1 MIYYLMLIGA
11 AVLIV
16 LSVDLDKYYQKCV
29 VGLNN
34 VECAIRKSIPGSLL
48 CALLF
53 FAIGGFKLQF
63 SWFSFLIGIG
73 LAVLNLCSTLVC
85 FKAYEKG
92 NVSLFTMFRMQGGML
107 LPFIYGIIFANN
119 KPTVFQI
126 IGIVV
131 MVISLLFPNISF
143 KKGERK
149 TSVLYTLL
157 CVVIFL
163 INGGISIVSYIQ
175 SNSPNGVD
183 SFSFLTLYQLENLV
197 LFLLVYAVWCF
208 VKKDNL
214 MRNPPKREK
223 KQTLLLWGCIF
234 IVAIMNA
241 VGYLLQLIGAA
252 NLPAV
257 AVYPIVTGG
266 TVVLTA
272 VSGLLFFKEKLDIK
286 GYIGVVMTFIAT
298 VLFVF

>member
-1 MIYYLMLIGA
+1 MIYYLMLFGA

-29 VGLNN
+29 IGLNN

-48 CALLF
+48 CAVLF
-53 FAIGGFKLQF
+53 FAIGGFRLQF
-63 SWFSFLIGIG
+63 SLFSFLIGIG
-73 LAVLNLCSTLVC
+73 LSVLNLCSTLVC

-107 LPFIYGIIFANN
+107 LPFLYGIVFAENI
-119 KPTVFQI
+119 PTDFQI
-126 IGIVV
+126 IGIFV
-131 MVISLLFPNISF
+131 MVISLLIPNISF
-143 KKGERK
+143 KKEERRA
-149 TSVLYTLL
+149 SILYTLL
-157 CVVIFL
+157 CVAIFL

-175 SNSPNGVD
+175 SNSPNGID
-183 SFSFLTLYQLENLV
+183 SNSFLTLYQLENFV
-197 LFLLVYAVWCF
+197 LFLLVYVVWCL

-214 MRNPPKREK
+214 VFNPPKRER

-234 IVAIMNA
+234 IVAIISA

-257 AVYPIVTGG
+257 AVYPVVTGG

-272 VSGLLFFKEKLDIK
+272 VSGLVLFKEKLDLK
-286 GYIGVVMTFIAT
+286 GYIGVIMTFIAT

>member
-1 MIYYLMLIGA
+1 MIYYLMLFCA

-48 CALLF
+48 CAILF
-53 FAIGGFKLQF
+53 FMIGGFNLQF
-63 SWFSFLIGIG
+63 SWFSFFIGIF
-73 LAVLNLCSTLVC
+73 LAVLNLLSTIVC
-85 FKAYEKG
+85 FKTYEKG

-107 LPFIYGIIFANN
+107 LPFIYGIIFAEN

-131 MVISLLFPNISF
+131 MVVSLLIPNISF
-143 KKGERK
+143 KKGEK
-149 TSVLYTLL
+149 NTSVLYTLL
-157 CVVIFL
+157 CVAIFL
-163 INGGISIVSYIQ
+163 INGAISIVSYIQ
-175 SNSPNGVD
+175 SNSPNGID
-183 SFSFLTLYQLENLV
+183 SNSFLTIYQLENLV
-197 LFLLVYAVWCF
+197 LFLLVYAVWCV

-214 MRNPPKREK
+214 MANPPEREK
-223 KQTLLLWGCIF
+223 KQTMLLWGCIF
-234 IVAIMNA
+234 IVAIMGA
-241 VGYLLQLIGAA
+241 IGYLMQLIGAA

-257 AVYPIVTGG
+257 AVYPVVTGG

-272 VSGLLFFKEKLDIK
+272 VSDLLFFKEKLDFK
-286 GYIGVVMTFIAT
+286 GYLGVGLTFIAT